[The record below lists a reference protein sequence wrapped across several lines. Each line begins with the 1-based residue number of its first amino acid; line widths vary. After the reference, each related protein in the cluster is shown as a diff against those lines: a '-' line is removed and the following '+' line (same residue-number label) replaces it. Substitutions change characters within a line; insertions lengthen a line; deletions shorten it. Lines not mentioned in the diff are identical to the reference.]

1 MYVYRSSRTQ
11 KKVQVSRDS
20 EASRISQQGDRRRP
34 RRLQGRFRLSL
45 RERKKKGEFIEHVD
59 ISHVNC
65 RVIGLRGNVR
75 WRRRQG
81 YYCFSIIKGY
91 LSLEDT
97 GHQNASMMV
106 GRNIVYSVSGE
117 RAHNH
122 PSCQMSTSRANCA
135 LIMRNSKYSSYKR
148 TIIEYRHQTTILVA
162 ENRKIFTNQIILR
175 KVFRLKFFDILE
187 LQVFVNV

>member
-11 KKVQVSRDS
+11 KKVQVSRDNR
-20 EASRISQQGDRRRP
+20 ASRKSQPGDRRRP
-34 RRLQGRFRLSL
+34 RRLQGRFRLKF
-45 RERKKKGEFIEHVD
+45 ERRKRGEFIEHVD

-81 YYCFSIIKGY
+81 YYCFSITKGY
-91 LSLEDT
+91 LSLKDT

-148 TIIEYRHQTTILVA
+148 TIIEYRHQTTIIRMEKTTERSRVCVHPHK
-162 ENRKIFTNQIILR
+162 RVK
-175 KVFRLKFFDILE
+175 DE
-187 LQVFVNV
+187 LQ